1 MKQREWPDVRFPD
14 SSKFHI
20 DRLTFQVTLVDRILV
35 NQISGILGSTDMWA
49 LTSLDR
55 ARRRLVLLGL
65 DVACSGLCRGLAVV
79 HYSHHMKKHT
89 RKKNYQAFCM
99 SSAGPPTHLQ
109 GLSASSLRRLVQ
121 DDVENCLNK
130 WLAVLA
136 MIPLS
141 RFIPTRHILYKT
153 DMRPKTEYSYEVYIS
168 KLFDMCVPEVSRR
181 IISEYLKE

>member
-49 LTSLDR
+49 LTALDR
-55 ARRRLVLLGL
+55 ARRRLVLLGR

-89 RKKNYQAFCM
+89 RKKTTKPSACRLQA
-99 SSAGPPTHLQ
+99 LQ
-109 GLSASSLRRLVQ
+109 LTCKDFLLALCDDLS
-121 DDVENCLNK
+121 K
-130 WLAVLA
+130 MMW
-136 MIPLS
+136 
-141 RFIPTRHILYKT
+141 
-153 DMRPKTEYSYEVYIS
+153 
-168 KLFDMCVPEVSRR
+168 R
-181 IISEYLKE
+181 IV